1 MSNIPIKGEL
11 FEMVLI
17 DIVENE
23 KILKR
28 YYVQSA
34 IADKISKS
42 VSFFDDKNWR
52 SIHSENIKSISFN
65 ENKIIL
71 KI

>member
-28 YYVQSA
+28 YYIQSA
-34 IADKISKS
+34 IADKISKN
-42 VSFFDDKNWR
+42 VSFFDGKNWR
-52 SIHSENIKSISFN
+52 SIHSKNIKSISFD